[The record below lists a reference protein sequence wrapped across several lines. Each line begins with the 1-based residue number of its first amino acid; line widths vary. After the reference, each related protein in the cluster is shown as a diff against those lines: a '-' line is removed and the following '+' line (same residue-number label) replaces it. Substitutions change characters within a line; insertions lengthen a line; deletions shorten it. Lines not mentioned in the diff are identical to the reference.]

1 MMLSSF
7 LEAYNKSVVIYQH
20 HHHDQSVDMYKSVR
34 WYVVVRLLFLLA
46 IAGPSAAAL
55 FIFRGWNE
63 EVQRNV
69 LLAGV
74 TLVSNLLFY
83 VLARL
88 QRYSIRYHTYLATI
102 WIISDILLVST
113 LIFANGGIESRSPIL
128 YTIPILMA
136 AAIFGRRAI
145 YMTAAGCALMY
156 SCLII
161 GDYLNIIHTVG
172 AYNPELRSDL
182 AYVINSATF
191 FSAILL
197 VIGVAVDYITRLLIQ
212 KRQQAR
218 ANAIAL
224 ARAQE
229 IAKLGS
235 WEWDIKKDTVRWS
248 DELFHI
254 FDVAE
259 RPTNFDYATYMQ
271 LVHPDDSEIVHNTI
285 KKATEQKSQY
295 SLDYRLA
302 MPNGSIKYIHSE
314 GRPLVDAKGKLTK
327 MTGTIQD
334 VTDAHELD
342 TIKRDFVSLAS
353 HQLRTP
359 ASGVQAFIALLLDG
373 YAGPLNE
380 QQNRFLKRA
389 YDSNTRQLEIIE
401 NLLNTAA
408 LESGKLSPKRQHV
421 ELKALVK
428 DCLPPHQL
436 KATAQ
441 HQTLDMKTSKE
452 KIYVTADPALL
463 QMAVD
468 NLISNAIKYTP
479 DKGYVTISVRKAKAS
494 AYIEVSD
501 TGLGIAKQDQQAL
514 FKKFS
519 RINNP
524 HGQQV
529 SGTGL
534 GLYLA
539 YNVVK
544 LQRGSI
550 TVKSKP
556 GKGAAFRIRLPLV
569 SDREHD

>member
-1 MMLSSF
+1 
-7 LEAYNKSVVIYQH
+7 
-20 HHHDQSVDMYKSVR
+20 MYKSVR

-46 IAGPSAAAL
+46 IAVPSAAAL
-55 FIFRGWNE
+55 FIFRGWNA

-69 LLAGV
+69 LLAAI
-74 TLVSNLLFY
+74 TLVSNVLFY
-83 VLARL
+83 ALARL
-88 QRYSIRYHTYLATI
+88 QRQNIRYHTYLATI
-102 WIISDILLVST
+102 WIISDVLLVSA

-145 YMTAAGCALMY
+145 YLTAAGCAAMY
-156 SCLII
+156 SSLII
-161 GDYLNIIHTVG
+161 SDYLNIIRTVG

-182 AYVINSATF
+182 AYVINSAAF

-212 KRQQAR
+212 KRQQASTS
-218 ANAIAL
+218 AIAL

-235 WEWDIKKDTVRWS
+235 WEWDIKKDAIHWS
-248 DELFHI
+248 DELFRI
-254 FDVAE
+254 FGVAE
-259 RPTNFDYATYMQ
+259 RPANFDYATYLQ
-271 LVHPDDSEIVHNTI
+271 LVHPDDSEIVQSTI
-285 KKATEQKSQY
+285 KKATEQKNRY
-295 SLDYRLA
+295 SLDYRLT
-302 MPNGSIKYIHSE
+302 MPDGSIKYIHSE
-314 GRPLVDAKGKLTK
+314 GRPLLDAKDKLIK
-327 MTGTIQD
+327 MTGTVQD
-334 VTDAHELD
+334 VTEAHKLDAV
-342 TIKRDFVSLAS
+342 KRDFVSLAS

-359 ASGVQAFIALLLDG
+359 ASGVQAFLALLLDG

-380 QQNRFLKRA
+380 QQNRFVKRA

-408 LESGKLSPKRQHV
+408 LESGKLFPKRQPV
-421 ELKALVK
+421 ELKSLVK

-441 HQTLDMKTSKE
+441 HQRLNMKTSKE
-452 KIYVTADPALL
+452 KIYVVADPALL
-463 QMAVD
+463 QMAID

-479 DKGYVTISVRKAKAS
+479 DKGRITVSVRQAKSS
-494 AYIEVSD
+494 AYVEVTD
-501 TGLGIAKQDQQAL
+501 TGIGIAKQDRQAL

-519 RINNP
+519 RIANP
-524 HGQQV
+524 ESQQV

-539 YNVVK
+539 YNVIK

-550 TVKSKP
+550 TVKSVL
-556 GKGAAFRIRLPLV
+556 GQGTAFRIRLPLA
-569 SDREHD
+569 SGRGRD